1 MRLPWALRVNMNT
14 QLTFGRSEYGDFLQN
29 QLPETI
35 LFFGGQMVIIVQNM
49 LRCGD
54 DLDRCFIG
62 LCSGFLFSHQ
72 VSLSCL
78 QTSDFFGKRRL
89 VAIMDS

>member
-1 MRLPWALRVNMNT
+1 MRLPWELRVNMNT

-49 LRCGD
+49 LCCGD
-54 DLDRCFIG
+54 DFNSCFIG
-62 LCSGFLFSHQ
+62 LCTGLLFS
-72 VSLSCL
+72 
-78 QTSDFFGKRRL
+78 D
-89 VAIMDS
+89 